1 MDGVHCDYD
10 DGHGRGTVK
19 GGNGLNKTYRGAYE
33 RMADRMIA
41 GQAGTIEINW
51 INMSA
56 KEAGNGGADRVTA
69 KLVAAGYR
77 PDGSGC
83 AERYRKAY
91 EEGQKVDGCYIRL
104 PQETWLRSA

>member
-1 MDGVHCDYD
+1 MGA
-10 DGHGRGTVK
+10 GSEAVK

-41 GQAGTIEINW
+41 GQAQAIEINW

-83 AERYRKAY
+83 AEKYRKAY
-91 EEGQKVDGCYIRL
+91 VEGRKVDGRYIRL

>member
-1 MDGVHCDYD
+1 M
-10 DGHGRGTVK
+10 
-19 GGNGLNKTYRGAYE
+19 NKTYRGAYE

-41 GQAGTIEINW
+41 GQAQTIEINW

-77 PDGSGC
+77 LMGVGVRRDTGRPMRRARRWMDVIYGFRRRHGC
-83 AERYRKAY
+83 GAHERR
-91 EEGQKVDGCYIRL
+91 
-104 PQETWLRSA
+104 